1 MHLKVWPYPYNR
13 QKLLEYSGS
22 LYSCLSKIDM
32 TNHNRHMTNHN
43 RHMLSVHKCMHAEML
58 EVHIG
63 RINGDSMN

>member
-1 MHLKVWPYPYNR
+1 MHQKGWPYPYNR
-13 QKLLEYSGS
+13 RKLLEYSGS
-22 LYSCLSKIDM
+22 LYSCLSKI
-32 TNHNRHMTNHN
+32 NMTNHN